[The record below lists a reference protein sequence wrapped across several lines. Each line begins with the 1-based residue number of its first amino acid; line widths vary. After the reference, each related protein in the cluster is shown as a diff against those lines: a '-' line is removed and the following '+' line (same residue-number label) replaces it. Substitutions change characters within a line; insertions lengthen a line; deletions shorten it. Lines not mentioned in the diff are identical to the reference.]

1 MLTGSNIIPDK
12 ASPDKVTDVVDEEGL
27 VKGLSENALGC
38 ALYGTARHGY
48 PIVGDLIFGIVV
60 GEDIVGPE
68 NPEAMIERLIGTFIG
83 LKRV

>member
-1 MLTGSNIIPDK
+1 MRIVWNVK
-12 ASPDKVTDVVDEEGL
+12 AWF
-27 VKGLSENALGC
+27 
-38 ALYGTARHGY
+38 

>member
-1 MLTGSNIIPDK
+1 MRIVWNG
-12 ASPDKVTDVVDEEGL
+12 
-27 VKGLSENALGC
+27 
-38 ALYGTARHGY
+38 RHGC